1 MAEDMTP
8 MEAWGIVSA
17 NLMELYKKRNEMNI
31 KPFTDEDIHAEA
43 ICFMALRDF
52 EEGRKTYVSEI
63 K

>member
-17 NLMELYKKRNEMNI
+17 NLMELYKRRNDMNI
-31 KPFTDEDIHAEA
+31 KPYTDEDIQAEV

-52 EEGRKTYVSEI
+52 EKGRETNVEDVK
-63 K
+63 